1 MAAGSATLLLPLVLA
16 FALSAYGTAEGN
28 ELSHREVSAW
38 LTSGPRTGRI
48 ARGARA
54 GSSSGGSRTSKT
66 GTSSGGGGTSKSDST
81 STGGRRA
88 SDAGQSSAGGS
99 ATGQKVKATTSK
111 ALPARDTTAPSS
123 TGRRRTTTT
132 RKTTTTTSTTTT
144 TTTARAPSSTAA
156 TSASSPALALSTTL
170 QLPVYNSTSTPTSAA
185 DSSEFA

>member
-66 GTSSGGGGTSKSDST
+66 GST